1 MTSQSEPFYS
11 QLPVRELE
19 LSQLIKQK
27 ELFDKVP
34 DDWEVVLTDIKQ
46 STQAVETGSQEIVNL
61 IATGSIIAAL
71 NIGYANQTLLPFF
84 FGGDGATLLVP
95 PSLLEPI
102 MEALRV
108 HRENTFRNY
117 ELELRV
123 GSVPVNE
130 IFQAG
135 HDIQIAKAKLNSVFS
150 IPVVLGEGLAYAEKL
165 IKGKESEPHMD
176 ARELRLLNLE
186 GMECRWDHI
195 KPPQPTQE
203 VVCLLVQAL
212 KEEDQAHIYSE
223 VLSTIDELYGPQHTR
238 KPISIPRLKLKPSL
252 SKLKTEMTVRLGQ
265 FNLGYLLKNWLI
277 TLFGPFYVRYVPT
290 GKNYLKLLIEL
301 SDTLVIDGRI
311 NTVISG
317 TPEQRKTLEEKLTQ
331 LEAQGKMVYG
341 LNVSAE
347 SVMSCYVRGRDEEH
361 IHFIDG
367 SGGGYTQAARMLKR
381 KMKGNNNG

>member
-1 MTSQSEPFYS
+1 MASQSEPFYS

-19 LSQLIKQK
+19 LSQLIRQM
-27 ELFDKVP
+27 ELFDTVP

-46 STQAVETGSQEIVNL
+46 STQAVEKGAQEIVNL
-61 IATGSIIAAL
+61 IASGSIIAAL
-71 NIGYANQTLLPFF
+71 NIAYAHKTLLPFF

-95 PSLLEPI
+95 PSLRDPI
-102 MEALRV
+102 MEALQV

-123 GSVPVNE
+123 GSVSVNQ

-135 HDIQIAKAKLNSVFS
+135 YDIQIAKAKLNSVFS
-150 IPVVLGEGLAYAEKL
+150 IPVVLGEGLAYAERL
-165 IKGKESEPHMD
+165 IKGKAVEPHTD
-176 ARELRLLNLE
+176 SLETTLLNLE

-212 KEEDQAHIYSE
+212 EEQDQAHVYSE
-223 VLSTIDELYGPQHTR
+223 VLALIDDLYGPQHTR
-238 KPISIPRLKLKPSL
+238 KPISIPRLKLKPTL
-252 SKLKTEMTVRLGQ
+252 SKLKTEMTIRLGY
-265 FNLGYLLKNWLI
+265 FNLGYLIKNWLI

-317 TPEQRKTLEEKLTQ
+317 TPKQRKTLEEKLNQ
-331 LEAQGKMVYG
+331 LEAQGKMIYG

-367 SGGGYTQAARMLKR
+367 SGGGYTHAARMLKA
-381 KMKGNNNG
+381 KSL